1 MIGCGEIRLGVPYLL
16 PPDHNAVHNDILL
29 HLLLFISRSSGT
41 LWSVICPMP
50 LSVLGN
56 VSPLVA
62 WLYALSFISF
72 SGVSGDAVA
81 PVGSLLPMGAQRE
94 GWRAGAGR

>member
-1 MIGCGEIRLGVPYLL
+1 
-16 PPDHNAVHNDILL
+16 
-29 HLLLFISRSSGT
+29 
-41 LWSVICPMP
+41 MP
-50 LSVLGN
+50 LRIVGN

-62 WLYALSFISF
+62 RLYALSFISF

-81 PVGSLLPMGAQRE
+81 PVGSLLPMGEQRE